1 MFVFGLIKSKTCI
14 PWWIVGLFLVGNIN
28 AELGGWL
35 KETLS
40 PRHNKKEVST
50 HCCVVVTF
58 SFESLRHC
66 RDSTRLYRKTMNR
79 EDLDMSHTKTSMD
92 AASYA
97 LWQELRASCIQ
108 AEKLKTK
115 AIYGTA
121 CCLLWLATG
130 LLFGKFGLLCLV
142 LLWFFLYLGVGVGH
156 LFLAHAKD
164 DWPNWFAPAFYRASP
179 LIGFLMLLILSGKNL
194 ASISRDIDEG
204 HGYLFTMTSGKSVAI
219 IRAEYERHRYHIR
232 FPRGFGAAGSVPFL
246 LMYLDEGLLGAPTS
260 NIS

>member
-1 MFVFGLIKSKTCI
+1 
-14 PWWIVGLFLVGNIN
+14 
-28 AELGGWL
+28 
-35 KETLS
+35 
-40 PRHNKKEVST
+40 
-50 HCCVVVTF
+50 
-58 SFESLRHC
+58 
-66 RDSTRLYRKTMNR
+66 
-79 EDLDMSHTKTSMD
+79 MSHTKTSMD

-121 CCLLWLATG
+121 CCLLWLAAG
-130 LLFGKFGLLCLV
+130 LLFGKVGLLCLV

-164 DWPNWFAPAFYRASP
+164 DWLNWFAPAFYLASP
-179 LIGFLMLLILSGKNL
+179 LIGFLMLLIQVGGVLRGNPFIPTILSGKNL

-204 HGYLFTMTSGKSVAI
+204 HGYLFTMTSGKSAAI
-219 IRAEYERHRYHIR
+219 IRDEYERHRYHIR